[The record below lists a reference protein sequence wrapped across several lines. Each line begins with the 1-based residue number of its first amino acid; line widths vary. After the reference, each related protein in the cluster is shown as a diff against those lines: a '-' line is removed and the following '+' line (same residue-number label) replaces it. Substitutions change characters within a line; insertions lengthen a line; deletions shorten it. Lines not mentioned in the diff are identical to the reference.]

1 MRNGL
6 YNFDVIISYAHA
18 TYYVENKH
26 KWLHVCCDLLESDA
40 FVCKWVQF
48 ITFHD
53 RLNINTVLF
62 ISVFN
67 YKCLMGC
74 SPPEMPRCW
83 HVGGF
88 GKLFTFC
95 LPDREFYQSFL
106 WGFLLF
112 SFTKLPN
119 L

>member
-1 MRNGL
+1 MRSIRLHGCNS
-6 YNFDVIISYAHA
+6 YTSAVIYKNQMLLFVS
-18 TYYVENKH
+18 
-26 KWLHVCCDLLESDA
+26 WL
-40 FVCKWVQF
+40 QF
-48 ITFHD
+48 IPFRD
-53 RLNINTVLF
+53 RKNINIAVCNVY
-62 ISVFN
+62 SVFN

-83 HVGGF
+83 HIGGS

-95 LPDREFYQSFL
+95 LSDREFYQSFL

-112 SFTKLPN
+112 SFTKLSN